1 MIKSILEFKEKD
13 LEPTD
18 SFELK
23 KELNSDVWKDMTMKK
38 DIREKL
44 IEISN
49 EFINDLHGTFK
60 VKDIILIGSLASY
73 NWSKYSDFDLHIKID
88 FTEINDDIDLVE
100 DYIKLIS
107 RKFNNDYNIAIY
119 NYEVEVNIESIEE
132 VREHVNGIY
141 SVLTDRWVMKPMVYE
156 REIDTKLVEEK
167 AINLMEQIDDLITKS
182 EDTNIN
188 LQDLISDTNKI
199 WNKVRKSRKD
209 GISSPDGELAIG
221 NLVFKYLRRNGY
233 IGKIID
239 IKRMTVEKK
248 YSLS

>member
-1 MIKSILEFKEKD
+1 MIKSILEFKDKD

-23 KELNSDVWKDMTMKK
+23 KELNGDVWKDMTMNKGV
-38 DIREKL
+38 REKL

-49 EFINDLHGTFK
+49 EFINSIYGTFQ

-73 NWSKYSDFDLHIKID
+73 NWSQYSDFDLHIKID
-88 FTEINDDIDLVE
+88 FSDINDDIDLVE
-100 DYIKLIS
+100 DYIKLVS
-107 RKFNNDYNIAIY
+107 KKFNNEFNIKIY
-119 NYEVEVNIESIEE
+119 DYEVEVNIESIEE

-141 SVLTDRWVMKPMVYE
+141 SILKDKWIMKPTIYE
-156 REIDTKLVEEK
+156 RNVDTKLVEDK
-167 AINLMEQIDDLITKS
+167 AVSLMEQIDELENKSKDDINVEDLIT
-182 EDTNIN
+182 
-188 LQDLISDTNKI
+188 DTNKI
-199 WNKVRKSRKD
+199 WSKVRKTRKD
-209 GISSPDGELAIG
+209 GIASTEGELSIG